1 MSKNKKLLIKI
12 IVSVIFYVVA
22 IILNLF
28 VDLEEII
35 DLFKYNLFTIP
46 KIITLIAFLL
56 SYLTLAYSVIY
67 KSFRNI
73 INGKLL
79 DENFLMLIASL
90 GAFVIGN
97 YVESVAVMIFYQVGE
112 LFESYAVG
120 KSRNS
125 ISNLMD
131 IRPEIAH
138 KILEDG
144 TTVDL
149 DPSQVAIGDII
160 MVMVGE
166 KIPLDG
172 IIISG
177 TTSLDTS
184 ALTGESIPKDVS
196 VDDIVESG
204 TINKGAVIKIRVTT
218 TFENS
223 TVSKILE
230 LVENASNKKTKAE
243 KFISIFAKYY
253 TPIVVGLAV
262 LIATIP
268 SIITNDFAT
277 WFYRSLNFLVIS
289 CPCALVISVPLSF
302 FGGIGGASKEGILV
316 KGSNYF
322 EVLNKANIFV
332 FDKTGTLTKGNFV
345 VKEVKSYTTDEE
357 LNFVA
362 YLAEKDSTHP
372 IARSIINYIGNIE
385 IDMSTLE
392 TEEISGEGMLA
403 KYNGE
408 VYLVGNTKLMDE
420 YNVAYPNVE
429 SIGTV
434 VHVAKIDKYLGY
446 FVICDE
452 LKPESKIL
460 ISKLNSKGYQTIM
473 LTGDNE
479 NVAKAVSEELGLT
492 KYYAG
497 LLPTDKVDILE
508 KIIQN
513 KNKNDTVAYLGDGI
527 NDAPVLMRS
536 DVGISMGQLGS
547 DSAIEASDIVLMFD
561 RLMDILIAKQISQKT
576 MRIVKENIIFALSI
590 KILVMIYSI
599 FVPNPLMVF
608 SIFADVGVSILAI
621 CNSMRAMKVSHSKDK
636 K

>member
-1 MSKNKKLLIKI
+1 MSKNKKLLIRI
-12 IVSVIFYVVA
+12 IVSAAIYIVA
-22 IILNLF
+22 IILNHF
-28 VDLEEII
+28 FELEEIV
-35 DLFKYNLFTIP
+35 DLFKYNLFTVP
-46 KIITLIAFLL
+46 KVITLVAFLA
-56 SYLTLAYSVIY
+56 SYLILAYSVIY
-67 KSFRNI
+67 KSFRNVSH
-73 INGKLL
+73 GKLL
-79 DENFLMLIASL
+79 DENFLMLIASV
-90 GAFVIGN
+90 GAFAIGN
-97 YVESVAVMIFYQVGE
+97 YIESVAVMIFYQVGE

-120 KSRNS
+120 KSRTS

-138 KILEDG
+138 KVLEDG
-144 TTVDL
+144 TTIDL
-149 DPSQVAIGDII
+149 DPTEVAINDVI

-172 IIISG
+172 VVVSG
-177 TTSLDTS
+177 ATSLDTS
-184 ALTGESIPKDVS
+184 ALTGESMPKDVN
-196 VDDIVESG
+196 VNDMVESG

-223 TVSKILE
+223 TVAKILE

-243 KFISIFAKYY
+243 SFISVFAKYY

-262 LIATIP
+262 VITVIP
-268 SIITNDFAT
+268 SIITHDFVT
-277 WFYRSLNFLVIS
+277 WFYRSLNFLVVS

-332 FDKTGTLTKGNFV
+332 FDKTGTLTKGNFI
-345 VKEVKSYTTDEE
+345 VKEAKSYTNDEE
-357 LNFVA
+357 LNLAA

-372 IARSIINYIGNIE
+372 IARSIISHIGNIE
-385 IDMSTLE
+385 VDTSTLE
-392 TEEISGEGMLA
+392 VEEISGKGMLA
-403 KYNGE
+403 KYNGT
-408 VYLVGNTKLMDE
+408 VYLAGNTKLMDA
-420 YNVAYPNVE
+420 YNIEYPNVDA
-429 SIGTV
+429 IGTII
-434 VHVAKIDKYLGY
+434 HVATTEKYLGY

-452 LKPESKIL
+452 IKPESKSL

-479 NVAKAVSEELGLT
+479 KVAKAVSEELGLT

-497 LLPTDKVDILE
+497 LLPTDKVNILE
-508 KIIQN
+508 QIIEN
-513 KNKNDTVAYLGDGI
+513 KNKNDVVAYLGDGI
-527 NDAPVLMRS
+527 NDAPVLMRA

-561 RLMDILIAKQISQKT
+561 RLMDILTAKQIARKT
-576 MRIVKENIIFALSI
+576 MRIVKENIIFALSV

-599 FVPNPLMVF
+599 VVPNPMMWLA
-608 SIFADVGVSILAI
+608 IFADVGVSVIAI
-621 CNSMRAMKVSHSKDK
+621 CNSMRAMKVNHKHTI
-636 K
+636 